1 MEHTTFEPGEK
12 VVRKDG
18 NRFFRGDKVQTVG
31 RVSRPEDGGRAIV
44 WLEESK
50 VWHYAEELFKAN
62 EVIKS
67 IIDGVS
73 PDQPV
78 VYNEKGGGQSKSPY
92 RMDLVDPK
100 SILEIAS
107 VLKQGAEKYGD
118 DNWKLISTQD
128 HLNHLL
134 VHVYAHL
141 AGDES
146 DKHLAHAACRAIF
159 ALGVELEDK

>member
-1 MEHTTFEPGEK
+1 MKIRMLKEMVYSKGGTVDVVLKKGEIHDAMEHNEQFYIVNANG
-12 VVRKDG
+12 R
-18 NRFFRGDKVQTVG
+18 NRFVKKTVT
-31 RVSRPEDGGRAIV
+31 EIV
-44 WLEESK
+44 TEQ
-50 VWHYAEELFKAN
+50 
-62 EVIKS
+62 S
-67 IIDGVS
+67 IVPGVS

-107 VLKQGAEKYGD
+107 VLKEGAEKYGD

>member
-1 MEHTTFEPGEK
+1 MKIRMLEDLKYWNGGQLVVLLEKGEIHEAFNNLPDHYTVFAADGERYVHKEKAEIVTEH
-12 VVRKDG
+12 
-18 NRFFRGDKVQTVG
+18 
-31 RVSRPEDGGRAIV
+31 
-44 WLEESK
+44 
-50 VWHYAEELFKAN
+50 
-62 EVIKS
+62 S

-107 VLKQGAEKYGD
+107 VLKGGAEKYGD

-159 ALGVELEDK
+159 ALGVELEGE

>member
-1 MEHTTFEPGEK
+1 MK
-12 VVRKDG
+12 IRM
-18 NRFFRGDKVQTVG
+18 
-31 RVSRPEDGGRAIV
+31 
-44 WLEESK
+44 LEECVFNKGGTPEVKLGVGEILS
-50 VWHYAEELFKAN
+50 VHEELPDHYIVHAN
-62 EVIKS
+62 GKGRFVPKRKS
-67 IIDGVS
+67 EIVTEETIVPGVS

-107 VLKQGAEKYGD
+107 VLKEGAEKYGD

-159 ALGVELEDK
+159 ALGVELEGE

>member
-1 MEHTTFEPGEK
+1 MKIRMLEECVFNKGGTPEVKFETGDVLDFIHVSDTHYTVIAEGKNRYIPKEK
-12 VVRKDG
+12 
-18 NRFFRGDKVQTVG
+18 
-31 RVSRPEDGGRAIV
+31 AIV
-44 WLEESK
+44 MAREFYTSNNIVE
-50 VWHYAEELFKAN
+50 
-62 EVIKS
+62 
-67 IIDGVS
+67 GVS
-73 PDQPV
+73 PDQPII
-78 VYNEKGGGQSKSPY
+78 YNEKGGGQSDSPY

-100 SILEIAS
+100 SVLEIAK
-107 VLKQGAEKYGD
+107 VLKTGADKYGD

>member
-1 MEHTTFEPGEK
+1 MKILMVHDYSYTIPSGNSTLRQGEIYEAEFSGDYEYSVK
-12 VVRKDG
+12 VSDR
-18 NRFFRGDKVQTVG
+18 DKPVLVHKKIA
-31 RVSRPEDGGRAIV
+31 RV
-44 WLEESK
+44 LEEVNK
-50 VWHYAEELFKAN
+50 PTVP
-62 EVIKS
+62 
-67 IIDGVS
+67 GVS

-107 VLKQGAEKYGD
+107 VLKEGAEKYGD